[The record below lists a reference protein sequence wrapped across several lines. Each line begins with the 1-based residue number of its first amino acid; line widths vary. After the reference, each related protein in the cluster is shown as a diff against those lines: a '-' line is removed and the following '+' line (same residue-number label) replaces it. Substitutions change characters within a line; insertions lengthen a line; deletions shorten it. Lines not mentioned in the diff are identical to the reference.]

1 MEFSNNID
9 NNYEGESNPP
19 STKYIYP
26 KLGSD
31 TTYKKPKKTITDL
44 MQSPEEINK
53 KLEGFN
59 EIDPTDLSSMIVGD
73 FVRYITF
80 DKVKKIPLFRTGGNV
95 IKNCTDYVVL
105 RGANKY
111 MFSVQKYITNENNE
125 IIFNTR
131 FFKKINIYE
140 AQLKDMQFAIEK
152 SHDLIKKQTKL
163 LQKQQDEIRFL
174 KKELD
179 KK

>member
-1 MEFSNNID
+1 MDFSKDID
-9 NNYEGESNPP
+9 NEKEYIPS

-31 TTYKKPKKTITDL
+31 TTYKRPKKTITDL

-53 KLEGFN
+53 KLEGFI
-59 EIDPTDLSSMIVGD
+59 EIDPVDLSSMTVGD
-73 FVRYITF
+73 YVRYITF
-80 DKVKKIPLFRTGGNV
+80 DKIKHIQLFRTGGKV
-95 IKNCTDYVVL
+95 IKNSDDYVVL
-105 RGANKY
+105 SGINNLI
-111 MFSVQKYITNENNE
+111 FSVQKCIKDENDK
-125 IIFNTR
+125 ILFHTR

-140 AQLKDMQFAIEK
+140 NQIKDMQFAIGQ